1 MDIHRRD
8 AAFRIEPAAQGAP
21 AVDNRHADVAFR
33 WFPLFKPVHR
43 LPAGQAGDA
52 VNDRRAGA
60 GGDIDDL
67 FAFDGVEL
75 KRAAPAAGAF
85 LYTNTGHDVAPDRC
99 TFWES

>member
-1 MDIHRRD
+1 MTIQYNCCLLYTS
-8 AAFRIEPAAQGAP
+8 PAAQGAS

-33 WFPLFKPVHR
+33 RFALFKTVHR

-75 KRAAPAAGAF
+75 KRAAQPPVPF
-85 LYTNTGHDVAPDRC
+85 SDRK
-99 TFWES
+99 SVV

>member
-8 AAFRIEPAAQGAP
+8 AALRIEPAAQGAP

-67 FAFDGVEL
+67 FAFDDVEF
-75 KRAAPAAGAF
+75 KGAAPAAGAF
-85 LYTNTGHDVAPDRC
+85 LNTNTGHDVAPDRC